1 VTTRPRLL
9 VLCPDPVG
17 PEMRGMAIRCT
28 ELARALVPHAD
39 VTLAATGGD
48 SAEAVWSQ
56 DRLGPLRDLLRG
68 ADAVLAPPQPPHVTR
83 ALARSG
89 ARLCFDLYDPES
101 LEVLERFRDHRL
113 AARRVHAA
121 AATDKLL
128 DALRAGHF
136 FVCADERQRD
146 LWIGALLAA
155 GLLGPAAYDR
165 DPTLRSLI
173 DVLPFGVPAEP
184 PARTADA
191 PIRARFPE
199 LSGEERIVLWNGGLW
214 GWLDAP
220 AAIRAVATV
229 RERGTPAR
237 LVVMGASSAGGAGT
251 AEHQARL
258 ASERADGAALFNDRW
273 VPYAE
278 RGAWLLEADCA
289 ISAHR
294 DHLESR
300 YAFRTRVL
308 DCLWAGLPPVVTA
321 GDALA
326 ALIEREDLG
335 AWAPPGD
342 DAALAY
348 ALERVLVAGRES
360 YAPRLAAAAQRFA
373 WPRVAEPLVRFVTA
387 PEAPPRAGADGL
399 AALEVSPGRRLRRTA
414 QRLTRRARLLRN
426 RPDR

>member
-17 PEMRGMAIRCT
+17 QQMRGMAIRYT
-28 ELARALVPHAD
+28 ELARALAPHAD

-48 SAEAVWSQ
+48 GAEAVWSQ
-56 DRLGPLRDLLRG
+56 DRLGPLRNLLRG

-83 ALARSG
+83 ALERSG

-101 LEVLERFRDHRL
+101 LEVLERFRHQRL

-121 AATDKLL
+121 TATDKLL
-128 DALRAGHF
+128 DALRSGHF

-146 LWIGALLAA
+146 LWIGALLAG
-155 GLLGPAAYDR
+155 GLLGPAVYDR

-184 PARTADA
+184 PARTANA

-214 GWLDAP
+214 RWLDAP

-237 LVVMGASSAGGAGT
+237 LVVMGASSAGGASTGERE
-251 AEHQARL
+251 ARQASEL
-258 ASERADGAALFNDRW
+258 ASSAALFNDRW
-273 VPYAE
+273 VPYEE

-326 ALIEREDLG
+326 ARVEREHLG
-335 AWAPPGD
+335 ASAPPGD
-342 DAALAY
+342 DVALAD
-348 ALERVLVAGRES
+348 ALERVLAAGRDS
-360 YAPRLAAAAQRFA
+360 YAVRLAAAAQRFT

-387 PEAPPRAGADGL
+387 PEVPPRMGAGGL
-399 AALEVSPGRRLRRTA
+399 GALEVSPGQRLRRTA
-414 QRLTRRARLLRN
+414 QRLTRGARLLR
-426 RPDR
+426 DRRD